1 MKTEHI
7 SPQLTLIKEDSKEF
21 TSEELQSQM
30 KKYDVKGKIMSRRW
44 DKYAGEFHKFWWH
57 KTIKRYG
64 MRF

>member
-30 KKYDVKGKIMSRRW
+30 KKYDVKGKIISRRW
-44 DKYAGEFHKFWWH
+44 DKYAGEFHKF
-57 KTIKRYG
+57 
-64 MRF
+64 